1 MVYKWETTRVC
12 VLMLVL
18 CLVEALGRS
27 CNVDVLVMLDC
38 TSQQVRM
45 FVSSNNKMNIN
56 VSSEMVISLSLSISI
71 RISISININIS
82 VISTTIS
89 S

>member
-38 TSQQVRM
+38 TS
-45 FVSSNNKMNIN
+45 
-56 VSSEMVISLSLSISI
+56 
-71 RISISININIS
+71 
-82 VISTTIS
+82 
-89 S
+89 